1 MSRAFSARR
10 TSTSVALSL
19 LVFSFAC
26 RRAAAPA
33 TPPAPV
39 EQSAA
44 EAPAP
49 APANDAPPAP
59 ATNTVAEDERRARA
73 RALLEQAV
81 YFQFDRSELDAAA
94 RETLDAKVEVLNGE
108 TSYQLRI
115 EGHTDERGSD
125 EYNMALAMRRATSVQ
140 RYLASRGITVSRLEV
155 VSLGEER
162 PVCRETDEACW
173 QRSRRAEFVV
183 QP

>member
-1 MSRAFSARR
+1 MFRAFSARR
-10 TSTSVALSL
+10 ASTSAVLTL
-19 LVFSFAC
+19 LVFTFAC

-39 EQSAA
+39 EQSAV
-44 EAPAP
+44 EAPTP

-59 ATNTVAEDERRARA
+59 ATNTSADDERRARA

-94 RETLDAKVEVLNGE
+94 REALDAKVEILNAE
-108 TSYQLRI
+108 ASYQLRI
-115 EGHTDERGSD
+115 EGHADERGSD
-125 EYNMALAMRRATSVQ
+125 EYNMALAMRRAASVQ
-140 RYLASRGITVSRLEV
+140 RYLAGRGIAASRLEV

-162 PVCRETDEACW
+162 PVCREENEGCW
-173 QRSRRAEFVV
+173 QRNRRAEFVV
-183 QP
+183 QQ